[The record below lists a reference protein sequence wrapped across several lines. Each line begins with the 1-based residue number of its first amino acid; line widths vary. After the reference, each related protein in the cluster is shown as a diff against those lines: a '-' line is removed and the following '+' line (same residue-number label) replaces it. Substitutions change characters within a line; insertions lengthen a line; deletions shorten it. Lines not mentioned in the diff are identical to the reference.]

1 MAWLHSKMFWLP
13 MLGGGKRWIVKGVTV
28 YLWPFV
34 ALAIFV
40 AILLAYD
47 WLFA

>member
-1 MAWLHSKMFWLP
+1 MFEFLHKMTVI
-13 MLGGGKRWIVKGVTV
+13 LGGGKRWKVGNVTV

-40 AILLAYD
+40 GGMLVYD
-47 WLFA
+47 IWVR